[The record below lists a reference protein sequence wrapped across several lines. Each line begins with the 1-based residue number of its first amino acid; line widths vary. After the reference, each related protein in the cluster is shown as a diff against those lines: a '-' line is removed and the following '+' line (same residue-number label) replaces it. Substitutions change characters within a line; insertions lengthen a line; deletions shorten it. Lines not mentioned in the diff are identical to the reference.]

1 MTAPRVSF
9 LMTTLCR
16 PGWDI
21 FLDDLRQQTVSVSQ
35 IVVVVDRISEA
46 AERAALEATHPD
58 VDFVFNDRNLGV
70 AVSTNRGLKRCDGDV
85 IFRIDDDDACDHERV
100 ERQLAA
106 LEASGADIA
115 ASFGRGVRGEPYEI
129 APGATIGDSWLIRCP
144 QTDAE
149 LKSALLRRNVLI
161 HSSIAIR
168 REALDR
174 MGGYAESF
182 RYALDYALYLNAMK
196 HGMTFTVVPEPLV
209 TRFYLPGSIT
219 IAKRKQ
225 QMMFS
230 AAARLLYAADQDDS
244 GDFIGVMWRRGWL
257 LAAPNWA
264 RRVRRRI
271 FEILGLGA

>member
-1 MTAPRVSF
+1 MTVASASF
-9 LMTTLCR
+9 LMNSLCR
-16 PGWDI
+16 PGWDL
-21 FLDDLRQQTVSVSQ
+21 FLDDLRQQTVTPEQ
-35 IVVVVDRISEA
+35 IVVVVDRVTL
-46 AERAALEATHPD
+46 AEERDAMRRAHPD
-58 VDFVFNDRNLGV
+58 VDFVFNDANLGV
-70 AVSTNRGLKRCDGDV
+70 AVSANRGLRKCVGDV
-85 IFRIDDDDACDHERV
+85 VFRIDDDDSCDPRRV
-100 ERQLAA
+100 ELQ
-106 LEASGADIA
+106 LEALNATGADIA
-115 ASFGRGVRGEPYEI
+115 ATFGRGVRGEPRKI
-129 APGATIGDSWLIRCP
+129 AIGDDAPESWLIRCP
-144 QTDAE
+144 DSDAA

-168 REALDR
+168 RDALDR
-174 MGGYAESF
+174 LGGYDESF

-196 HGMTFTVVPEPLV
+196 HGMTFTVVAEPLV
-209 TRFYLPGSIT
+209 TRFYLRESIT
-219 IAKRKQ
+219 VSKRKQ

>member
-35 IVVVVDRISEA
+35 IVVVVDRISES

-174 MGGYAESF
+174 MGGYDESF

-230 AAARLLYAADQDDS
+230 AAARLLYAAEKDNP
-244 GDFIGVMWRRGWL
+244 GEFIGVMWRRGWL
-257 LAAPNWA
+257 LAAPNWLRA
-264 RRVRRRI
+264 LRRRI
-271 FEILGLGA
+271 FAFLGLGA